1 MPRVTRQRQGAD
13 PNCAFGRTGSP
24 TLTSNAWS
32 CQARPGHSHFRA
44 EILLSSREGRTR
56 AVRAR
61 SLLPGNHPNPTSPRG
76 PVLQQRLCKT
86 GALEEEARG
95 ATEAGCSQ
103 RGPVGAGAGDHSSAG
118 ATGRAPPLPVSS
130 TNGPAAAV
138 PAPRGSCNSQK
149 QKPKGGTSPAALEDC
164 WAPTPF
170 TGLPGLT
177 ARGREAQWVTIPGDA
192 GCSSQPCPIRWEAR
206 PPGRE
211 QRPAGWGGG
220 RRAASGSSC
229 PRAPGPGQLDGG
241 GKSLGLADLVLTQL
255 LGEDLLKGHLAPV
268 FQVLLHDASDAE
280 RQRGWGGA
288 LSEPEPPGL
297 LPGLLALPL
306 PPGIQ
311 NVTVPSKKAN
321 YQPGPA
327 HLGSVPKS

>member
-103 RGPVGAGAGDHSSAG
+103 KI
-118 ATGRAPPLPVSS
+118 GRAHV
-130 TNGPAAAV
+130 
-138 PAPRGSCNSQK
+138 
-149 QKPKGGTSPAALEDC
+149 
-164 WAPTPF
+164 
-170 TGLPGLT
+170 
-177 ARGREAQWVTIPGDA
+177 
-192 GCSSQPCPIRWEAR
+192 
-206 PPGRE
+206 
-211 QRPAGWGGG
+211 
-220 RRAASGSSC
+220 
-229 PRAPGPGQLDGG
+229 
-241 GKSLGLADLVLTQL
+241 
-255 LGEDLLKGHLAPV
+255 
-268 FQVLLHDASDAE
+268 
-280 RQRGWGGA
+280 
-288 LSEPEPPGL
+288 
-297 LPGLLALPL
+297 
-306 PPGIQ
+306 
-311 NVTVPSKKAN
+311 
-321 YQPGPA
+321 
-327 HLGSVPKS
+327 